1 MIIREI
7 NREDDKRLAQIIR
20 RAFETH
26 DLVIPGTAYFDP
38 ELDHLSEYYEHDTD
52 NRKYFVM
59 TEDDGTLV
67 GGVGFSRIDGFED
80 CVEMQKLY
88 LDDSVKGR
96 GYGRQLVEYLEKAA
110 LDMGVAVIG
119 GITFPIFF
127 GSTFTIGITGT
138 SVTFNPVVFA
148 ILATILY
155 VVSINATNATDGVDG
170 LSGTL
175 TILAVLTMMVVH
187 FINGGYVVSDFVPGA
202 TIIAALLAYLIFNH
216 YPSKMLMGDAGSRAI
231 GFFIAFYAMYLKIP
245 FAYLIFYFIL
255 EAMMIAVGVGYLVK
269 HSITDSN
276 GAFLK

>member
-38 ELDHLSEYYEHDTD
+38 ELDHLSKYYEQDTD
-52 NRKYFVM
+52 NRSYFVM

-110 LDMGVAVIG
+110 LDMGFKQMYLE
-119 GITFPIFF
+119 TH
-127 GSTFTIGITGT
+127 S
-138 SVTFNPVVFA
+138 N
-148 ILATILY
+148 
-155 VVSINATNATDGVDG
+155 
-170 LSGTL
+170 
-175 TILAVLTMMVVH
+175 LAVAIAMYKKMGFELIEKPDFVVH
-187 FINGGYVVSDFVPGA
+187 GA
-202 TIIAALLAYLIFNH
+202 MDHF
-216 YPSKMLMGDAGSRAI
+216 
-231 GFFIAFYAMYLKIP
+231 
-245 FAYLIFYFIL
+245 
-255 EAMMIAVGVGYLVK
+255 
-269 HSITDSN
+269 
-276 GAFLK
+276 FLKQLL